1 MQDYG
6 SELPSVA
13 TSSRE
18 LADPSQAAARLEPL
32 AVPLTRF
39 GGIIRRHY
47 LVIMLT
53 LLLGVGG
60 TTAIVSMLPKQFTAE
75 ATLLIEPRRT
85 QVSDLQAI
93 SADPGDVVSL
103 IRTQMDILN
112 SPTLLM
118 NVVKAL
124 DLQDNKSFMQ
134 PGGVTALLSGY
145 VHQLIAFK
153 SPPPLPLTDTQRTE
167 LAAGILAGK
176 IGFANEMRS
185 SVLRMQVTTDS
196 PTLSA
201 NVANEIARQ
210 FLSFKRQEKFSAMQ
224 RAGDWFQ
231 AQLAGLADQVHTAES
246 AVEQYRAEH
255 GLIDSADEGAD
266 GGALRPTS
274 VLRQQ
279 LDQVASQLTQASRDL
294 SQKEAKLAQ
303 AKIAVANNDLGSLP
317 DVLVS
322 PMITELMAQE
332 TAISAQAARLAAS
345 EGSSNPEMIATRAQ
359 LHRVAGRLAVQMAN
373 VVQSLSSEVQSA
385 REQQETLQHRLEDLR
400 QKVGQENAAEV
411 GLRGLQA
418 KAHATRSLYD
428 SFLTRATEL
437 ANVAGIQEPDASL
450 VSSATPPLGPSAP
463 QRTRFI
469 AVSLLLSMV
478 LGIALAC
485 LIERVRSGFG
495 SPEQLEASLGIR
507 SFGLV
512 PAVPAKSRLPMA
524 RGQAAR
530 RFAASLDNIRGH
542 LHAMGEG
549 RPKVVMISSALPQEG
564 KSVLAA
570 GIATNAARAGWRVLL
585 LECDFRRPFM
595 AKNFGLSASPGL
607 SDILAGG
614 LLGST
619 ASPLHEVR
627 PRLFVLPGGS
637 VPADPQELLAS
648 HRMALLL
655 AELRGQYDLVI
666 LDTPPVIPV
675 ADALVLSRHADATL
689 LVVRWEKT
697 SRVAV
702 HDALSLL
709 RRGRAS
715 LMATVLTRA
724 DVRRAAQSGGRP
736 AKLYDYGSDYRI
748 GRS

>member
-13 TSSRE
+13 TRSRY
-18 LADPSQAAARLEPL
+18 LDDPSLAAARLEPL
-32 AVPLTRF
+32 AVPLARF
-39 GGIIRRHY
+39 GGIVRRHY
-47 LVIMLT
+47 LVILLT

-60 TTAIVSMLPKQFTAE
+60 TAVIVTMLPKQFTAE
-75 ATLLIEPRRT
+75 ATLLIEPQRT

-93 SADPGDVVSL
+93 SPYPGDVISL

-112 SPTLLM
+112 SPSLLM

-124 DLQDNKSFMQ
+124 DLQDNRTFMQ
-134 PGGVTALLSGY
+134 PSGVTALLSGY
-145 VHQLIAFK
+145 VHWFVALKHPA
-153 SPPPLPLTDTQRTE
+153 SPMNTQKTE
-167 LAAGILAGK
+167 LAAGILAEK
-176 IGFANEMRS
+176 IGFANEMHS
-185 SVLRMQVTTDS
+185 SVLHVQVTTGS

-201 NVANEIARQ
+201 DIANEIARQ

-231 AQLAGLADQVHTAES
+231 AQLAGLAEQVRVAES
-246 AVEQYRAEH
+246 AVEQYRSAH
-255 GLIDSADEGAD
+255 GLIDSPDDGAD
-266 GGALRPTS
+266 PGAQRPTS

-279 LDQVASQLTQASRDL
+279 LDQVASQLMQASRDL
-294 SQKEAKLAQ
+294 SQKEANLAQ
-303 AKIAVANNDLGSLP
+303 AKIAVVNNDLSSLP

-322 PMITELMAQE
+322 PMITELMTQE

-345 EGSSNPEMIATRAQ
+345 EGSGNPELIATRAQ
-359 LHRVAGRLAVQMAN
+359 LHRVAGRIGVQMAN
-373 VVQSLSSEVQSA
+373 VVQSLSSEAQSA
-385 REQQETLQHRLEDLR
+385 REQQETLRHRVEELR
-400 QKVGQENAAEV
+400 QKVGQENAAEM

-450 VSSATPPLGPSAP
+450 VSSATPPLGSSAP

-469 AVSLLLSMV
+469 AVALVLSLV

-512 PAVPAKSRLPMA
+512 PAVPARSRLPSA

-542 LHAMGEG
+542 LHAMGDA
-549 RPKVVMISSALPQEG
+549 RPKVVMVSSALPQEG

-570 GIATNAARAGWRVLL
+570 SIATNAARAGWRVLL

-607 SDILAGG
+607 SDILHGG
-614 LLGST
+614 LLGGT
-619 ASPLHEVR
+619 ANPLREVR

-648 HRMALLL
+648 DRMSLLL
-655 AELRGQYDLVI
+655 AELRDQYDLVI

-675 ADALVLSRHADATL
+675 SDALVLCRHADATL
-689 LVVRWEKT
+689 LVVRWEKA
-697 SRVAV
+697 SRAAV
-702 HDALSLL
+702 QDAVDLL
-709 RRGRAS
+709 RRSRAA
-715 LMATVLTRA
+715 LMAAVLTRA

-736 AKLYDYGSDYRI
+736 AKLYDYGGDYRI
-748 GRS
+748 ARR

>member
-13 TSSRE
+13 TSSRN
-18 LADPSQAAARLEPL
+18 LADPSQAVARLEPL

-39 GGIIRRHY
+39 WGIIRRHF
-47 LVIMLT
+47 LVVLLT

-60 TTAIVSMLPKQFTAE
+60 TTFIVSMLPKQYTAE

-93 SADPGDVVSL
+93 SPDPGDVVSL

-112 SPTLLM
+112 SPSLLM
-118 NVVKAL
+118 NVAKSL
-124 DLQDNKSFMQ
+124 NLQDNKTFMQ
-134 PGGVTALLSGY
+134 AGGLTALLSGY
-145 VHQLIAFK
+145 VHQLIALK
-153 SPPPLPLTDTQRTE
+153 RPAAPPLTEAQKTE
-167 LAAGILAGK
+167 LAAGILVGK

-210 FLSFKRQEKFSAMQ
+210 FLAFKRQEKFSAMQ

-231 AQLAGLADQVHTAES
+231 AQLAGLADQVHAAES

-255 GLIDSADEGAD
+255 GLIDSTDEGTD
-266 GGALRPTS
+266 GGTRPTS

-345 EGSSNPEMIATRAQ
+345 EGSGNPELIATRAQ
-359 LHRVAGRLAVQMAN
+359 LHRVAGRLAGQMAN
-373 VVQSLSSEVQSA
+373 VVQSLNSEVQSA
-385 REQQETLQHRLEDLR
+385 REQQEVLQHRLEELR

-463 QRTRFI
+463 LRTRFI
-469 AVSLLLSMV
+469 AVALLLSSV

-507 SFGLV
+507 SLGLV
-512 PAVPAKSRLPMA
+512 PAVPAKSRLPTA
-524 RGQAAR
+524 RGQSAR

-542 LHAMGEG
+542 FHAMGDG

-570 GIATNAARAGWRVLL
+570 GIAMNAARAGWRVLL

-595 AKNFGLSASPGL
+595 AKYFGLSASPGL

-614 LLGST
+614 FLGST
-619 ASPLHEVR
+619 ANPLHEVR

-655 AELRGQYDLVI
+655 AELRSQYDLVI

-675 ADALVLSRHADATL
+675 ADALVLCRHADATL

-702 HDALSLL
+702 HDAVGLL
-709 RRGRAS
+709 RRGRAV
-715 LMATVLTRA
+715 LMASVLTRA

-736 AKLYDYGSDYRI
+736 AKHYDYGSDYRI
-748 GRS
+748 GRG